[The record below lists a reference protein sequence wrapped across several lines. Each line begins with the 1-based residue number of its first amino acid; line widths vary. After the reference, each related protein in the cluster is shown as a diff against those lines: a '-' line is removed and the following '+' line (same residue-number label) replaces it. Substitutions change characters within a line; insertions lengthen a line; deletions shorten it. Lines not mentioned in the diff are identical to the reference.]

1 MEPTETLRPA
11 KAEKSELLKQAKAY
25 VTQLFEE
32 KLPKQLVYHSLDHT
46 VAVVKEARKLGEDS
60 GLSAPDQETLLLAAW
75 FHDTG
80 YTEVYDGHEYRS
92 MELAKAWLTQQQYAP
107 ERIALVQDL
116 IRATHRNEA
125 GETEL
130 HQLLM
135 DADMSGM
142 GREDFFANAE
152 LLRAEWETTLGKTY
166 SSTEWAESQLDFLH
180 SAKFHTDAAKS
191 RYGEQFKANL
201 KEQRDLLKKTE
212 KKKKKKDEEENGTF
226 AEPKRGIETMF
237 RTMYSNHMKLSDMAD
252 KKANMMIS
260 LNAVLLSVIITYL
273 GAKAGTK
280 SGVLSPTIVNNPV
293 LTIPIGLLLATALG
307 SVVSAI
313 LCAQPDVTSFKWL
326 KKSPQIATNRRVNL
340 LFFGN
345 FSKLSLDDFQSGMT
359 ELMGK
364 KDALYTNMVTDIY
377 YLGDVLTRKYRLLR
391 ISYTIF
397 MVGLILTALSFGIAL
412 LYKM

>member
-60 GLSAPDQETLLLAAW
+60 GLGAPDQETLLLAAW

-92 MELAKAWLTQQQYAP
+92 MELAKVWLTQQGYDP
-107 ERIALVQDL
+107 ERTALVQDL

-280 SGVLSPTIVNNPV
+280 SGVLSPTIMNNPV